1 MAGLLEY
8 LQLTPFQPKDLLVVI
23 SLVILEGLLSCDNA
37 VALALLVRDLPPHQQ
52 SKALRYGIIGA
63 YVFRVIAILAAT
75 WIIRQWYL
83 KALGGLYLLWVAGQH
98 FFGKKEEGSDP
109 DAPPA
114 TRQFGK
120 LSVFWS
126 MVILVELTDIAFSVD
141 SIAASVALSNKIWVL
156 IVGGMLGILA
166 MRFAAQ
172 GFILLLEKHPS
183 LEGAAFAAVAFI
195 GLKLLLEMPLDVVGQ
210 EATFTSPPTYTT
222 VESYEEQAH
231 AAQSQD
237 YIVPHV
243 VSLHTKAGPRP
254 DRARFASDDDYLRAQ
269 GFWSLHMRPFIHIDS
284 MFSSLLVMGM
294 FGLGFLGRRQD
305 EKSEPEAD
313 PPAN

>member
-1 MAGLLEY
+1 MAGILEY

-63 YVFRVIAILAAT
+63 YVFRIIAILAAT

-98 FFGKKEEGSDP
+98 FFGKKEENNEDP

-114 TRQFGK
+114 TKQFGK

-156 IVGGMLGILA
+156 IAGGMLGILA

-172 GFILLLEKHPS
+172 AFILLLQKFPS

-195 GLKLLLEMPLDVVGQ
+195 GLKLLLEMPLDVVGR
-210 EATFTSPPTYTT
+210 EAQFAQPPTYTT
-222 VESYEEQAH
+222 V
-231 AAQSQD
+231 
-237 YIVPHV
+237 
-243 VSLHTKAGPRP
+243 SLTRSRRTHHKRTRT
-254 DRARFASDDDYLRAQ
+254 S
-269 GFWSLHMRPFIHIDS
+269 
-284 MFSSLLVMGM
+284 
-294 FGLGFLGRRQD
+294 FLT
-305 EKSEPEAD
+305 S
-313 PPAN
+313 